1 MALRLSHTMLALA
14 VTVILDHGAA
24 RAVEPASEHTY
35 ELGPGEAPPAAT
47 LRVASMLVGAWTG
60 TAFGQQFEEVWNAP
74 SAGTMVGM
82 YKQFAGDS
90 VSFYELCLLTEES
103 GTLVLKVKHFHADF
117 SAWEDKAETVD
128 FPLVAVADD
137 ELHFAGLSFYRRSDD
152 LLDAYILIG
161 DRDGN
166 VSEQHFVY
174 RRR

>member
-1 MALRLSHTMLALA
+1 
-14 VTVILDHGAA
+14 
-24 RAVEPASEHTY
+24 
-35 ELGPGEAPPAAT
+35 
-47 LRVASMLVGAWTG
+47 MLVGAWTG